1 MGEYQIWVLVVVV
14 VLSILD
20 AVVKK
25 AKKRGLGLPEGDEPS
40 GAGAGEVEQERPRP
54 VPGPDGA
61 QRFPGPVAAPGPET
75 ARPGPRDSTRRG
87 PQPRPQPSTAAPR
100 SAGKRQSAFDIL
112 VPPEIRKELE
122 DLVSGGK
129 AETGRRP
136 PSPTRASGPGEP
148 TGSSAPGPPSFPVPG
163 HAREASGG
171 WDATPERDRAPRPVE
186 VRSRTP
192 TPDVRSRDSRLD
204 ATPRAAP
211 GPAPQTSGDRLSPE
225 PPPMLPG
232 ADYVPTPDARPPNA
246 NEMGF
251 GTVAGLRRLVVA
263 REVLGPPVALRDDGS
278 EAIGR

>member
-40 GAGAGEVEQERPRP
+40 GAGEVEQERPRP

-75 ARPGPRDSTRRG
+75 ARPGPRDLTRRG
-87 PQPRPQPSTAAPR
+87 PQPRPQPSTTAPR

-129 AETGRRP
+129 AESGRRP

-148 TGSSAPGPPSFPVPG
+148 SGSSAPGPLSVPVPG
-163 HAREASGG
+163 PAREASGG
-171 WDATPERDRAPRPVE
+171 WDPTPERDRAPRPVE

-192 TPDVRSRDSRLD
+192 TPDVRARDSRLD
-204 ATPRAAP
+204 ATPRATSAP
-211 GPAPQTSGDRLSPE
+211 AHQMSGDRLSPE
-225 PPPMLPG
+225 PAPMLPG
-232 ADYVPTPDARPPNA
+232 ADYVPKPDARPPNA